1 MIHTLYILATMVHVV
16 RREIPPNYWLDLLFH
31 HFLYPLKPLLLHAS
45 TFLTVFMARERY
57 KAIRH
62 PLEYRNATAGVS
74 PWRTAAKYVAP
85 MVLAAAAFVAPLYFE
100 VGQRPIKEELVVTL
114 ENGSQYLVSPTGTR
128 VCGTQQWVRVW
139 WYVWFLDSGLLV

>member
-1 MIHTLYILATMVHVV
+1 MVHVV
-16 RREIPPNYWLDLLFH
+16 RREIPPTYWLDLLFH

-85 MVLAAAAFVAPLYFE
+85 MVLAAAAFVSPLYFE

-114 ENGSQYLVSPTGTR
+114 ENGSQYLVRSSIKCPVPPFYEECAYLSAKFVGNIAIA
-128 VCGTQQWVRVW
+128 GIK
-139 WYVWFLDSGLLV
+139 S

>member
-1 MIHTLYILATMVHVV
+1 
-16 RREIPPNYWLDLLFH
+16 
-31 HFLYPLKPLLLHAS
+31 
-45 TFLTVFMARERY
+45 MARERY

-85 MVLAAAAFVAPLYFE
+85 MVLAAAAFVSPLYFE

-114 ENGSQYLVSPTGTR
+114 ENGSQYLVRSSTIWYFFVFRIGKGER
-128 VCGTQQWVRVW
+128 VSCKRSRRIRLSFETH
-139 WYVWFLDSGLLV
+139 SI